1 MIEVIFTLYLLL
13 IISVGILSNKFISS
27 QLDFLLAGRRLGP
40 WVTAFSERASGESA
54 WLLLGLPGAAIAV
67 GYGEIWAV
75 IGIISGIILSWFL
88 IAERLRA
95 ETEKYEALTI
105 PDYLQKKFNDTSGII
120 KTYSSVIIAVFF
132 TFYVSAQ
139 FHGSGKILNTIFDI
153 EPLYGISLSAVVIIV
168 YTIMGGL
175 LAVAWTDLVQGIL
188 MIGTLVI
195 LPIVGLIE
203 LSSFDFPI
211 KELIMSVDPQKSA
224 LVPSGL
230 TAFATFSVIVGGLS
244 WGLGY
249 FGQPHLL
256 IRYMAIRSVEEVKQA
271 RIIAALWAIPGIS
284 GAFLIGVVGMGYF
297 GEDFF
302 LDKDVENVMPM
313 LAEALLPAWL
323 AGLLISGAVAAMMST
338 ADSQLLVST
347 SAIGEDLGVQVS
359 KKDDK
364 LLNSRIITI
373 LLGIFAYLVA
383 MYSEWSGKTIFS
395 IVSFA
400 WSGLGSSFGPA
411 LLLALWWKG
420 ITRKGVIAGLFTGS
434 IITIIWGSSPYL
446 KDIITE
452 RFISFALAFLA
463 IIIVSKYTKVNIEDK
478 NNSEA
483 SVLQSGSYGVVVNE
497 SEK

>member
-1 MIEVIFTLYLLL
+1 M
-13 IISVGILSNKFISS
+13 
-27 QLDFLLAGRRLGP
+27 
-40 WVTAFSERASGESA
+40 
-54 WLLLGLPGAAIAV
+54 
-67 GYGEIWAV
+67 
-75 IGIISGIILSWFL
+75 
-88 IAERLRA
+88 
-95 ETEKYEALTI
+95 
-105 PDYLQKKFNDTSGII
+105 
-120 KTYSSVIIAVFF
+120 
-132 TFYVSAQ
+132 
-139 FHGSGKILNTIFDI
+139 
-153 EPLYGISLSAVVIIV
+153 
-168 YTIMGGL
+168 
-175 LAVAWTDLVQGIL
+175 
-188 MIGTLVI
+188 
-195 LPIVGLIE
+195 
-203 LSSFDFPI
+203 
-211 KELIMSVDPQKSA
+211 
-224 LVPSGL
+224 PSGL
-230 TAFATFSVIVGGLS
+230 TVFATFSVIVGGLS

-383 MYSEWSGKTIFS
+383 IYSEWSGKTIFS

-497 SEK
+497 PEKY